1 LVSLNINFF
10 GESIALLFQTRLPVS
25 LVQRLLPP
33 IAAYRQT
40 SFSIADF
47 DAEHAASR
55 PGFRYHVWTRNDTR
69 DGTRNDTRDG
79 TRDGTRDEGPVAFC
93 RTEETPKGRLYL
105 SSFLVAPPY
114 RGTGVASAFLAD
126 VLRGARARGYEEILL
141 KVHEDNVAAQRLYL
155 HAGFEVQQKW
165 NKRYEMRMM

>member
-1 LVSLNINFF
+1 VRLDLVGLNINFF

-55 PGFRYHVWTRNDTR
+55 SGFRYHVWTRNDTR
-69 DGTRNDTRDG
+69 DDTRDD
-79 TRDGTRDEGPVAFC
+79 TRNEGPVAFC

-105 SSFLVAPPY
+105 SSFLVAPSH

>member
-1 LVSLNINFF
+1 MRLDLVSLNINFF
-10 GESIALLFQTRLPVS
+10 GESIALLFQTRLPAS

-40 SFSIADF
+40 PFSIADF
-47 DAEHAASR
+47 DAEHAASSY
-55 PGFRYHVWTRNDTR
+55 GFRYHVYTRNR
-69 DGTRNDTRDG
+69 A
-79 TRDGTRDEGPVAFC
+79 PVAFC

-105 SSFLVAPPY
+105 SSFLVTPPY